1 MKFFI
6 SPVILKAPFENAKIM
21 GIYNYYFLNLLL
33 KSGLRKNAANYF
45 KDQKT
50 TYNSSCYSHASW

>member
-45 KDQKT
+45 KDQRRPILLL
-50 TYNSSCYSHASW
+50 